1 MNKHLKTILIVF
13 VISSGIC
20 YFLGFLLCSLISN
33 NFKFV
38 FKWWYFT
45 DSRTFMF
52 AGFFLLVELLIILWY
67 YQKNYWL
74 LNSKNIIKGKK
85 RDLHLPA
92 NLEQSKF
99 QTEKELEENYKTVQF
114 TALKNTEII
123 GTPIRAEAVDT
134 DIKITLAKPA
144 HSLIIGTTGSGKT
157 TTFVNPMIQI
167 LAETKT
173 KPSMFISDPKGELY
187 ADHSAA
193 LKKRGY
199 EVKVLDLRNPYNSVR
214 WNPLERAYTY
224 YQRML
229 HLENEVIED
238 EERGCFVFDGKEYY
252 EQEEKNA
259 AVQVKKQQLYD
270 VVYEDLHDITTVL
283 CPVNNKNE
291 PMWES
296 GAKNLVLAIALAM
309 LEDSENPKL
318 GLTKEKYNFFSITKV
333 ATNTEND
340 CEELLNYF
348 KGRSPLSKAVSLSKQ
363 VLDASD
369 KTRGS
374 YLSSTFDKLSMF
386 ADQSL
391 CALTSENEIEFGS
404 MGEKP
409 IALFLQIPDEKETRH
424 TLAAMVILQAY
435 KELVYKANSYAT
447 LSLPK
452 PVYFILDEFGNL
464 PKIHKLE
471 QMITVGRSRNIWM
484 NLVVQSYAQLA
495 KVYDDKSADIIK
507 SNCNIQVFIGT
518 TDYKTIEEFSKR
530 CGNFSIMQRSVGF
543 NSSKGEDINSNT
555 SVKERPLIYPSEL
568 QRLNHYGNMGNAI
581 VTVFG
586 YYPIKSKFTP
596 CFECR
601 LYDMERQK
609 QELEKGRFF
618 DEQRAFYDMRK
629 RNALLSAPP
638 SENPKDMVRQH
649 LTERRKSKLML
660 DQIKSLMM
668 KGLNELIPDE
678 DVKELL
684 HTIDTLNLE
693 KALTGLNQAKKIAK
707 ESKRKNKVEQIDDAI
722 QRIKDYLLENQ
733 KY

>member
-1 MNKHLKTILIVF
+1 
-13 VISSGIC
+13 
-20 YFLGFLLCSLISN
+20 
-33 NFKFV
+33 
-38 FKWWYFT
+38 
-45 DSRTFMF
+45 
-52 AGFFLLVELLIILWY
+52 
-67 YQKNYWL
+67 
-74 LNSKNIIKGKK
+74 
-85 RDLHLPA
+85 
-92 NLEQSKF
+92 
-99 QTEKELEENYKTVQF
+99 
-114 TALKNTEII
+114 
-123 GTPIRAEAVDT
+123 
-134 DIKITLAKPA
+134 
-144 HSLIIGTTGSGKT
+144 
-157 TTFVNPMIQI
+157 
-167 LAETKT
+167 
-173 KPSMFISDPKGELY
+173 
-187 ADHSAA
+187 
-193 LKKRGY
+193 
-199 EVKVLDLRNPYNSVR
+199 
-214 WNPLERAYTY
+214 
-224 YQRML
+224 
-229 HLENEVIED
+229 
-238 EERGCFVFDGKEYY
+238 
-252 EQEEKNA
+252 
-259 AVQVKKQQLYD
+259 
-270 VVYEDLHDITTVL
+270 
-283 CPVNNKNE
+283 
-291 PMWES
+291 
-296 GAKNLVLAIALAM
+296 
-309 LEDSENPKL
+309 
-318 GLTKEKYNFFSITKV
+318 
-333 ATNTEND
+333 
-340 CEELLNYF
+340 
-348 KGRSPLSKAVSLSKQ
+348 
-363 VLDASD
+363 
-369 KTRGS
+369 
-374 YLSSTFDKLSMF
+374 
-386 ADQSL
+386 
-391 CALTSENEIEFGS
+391 
-404 MGEKP
+404 
-409 IALFLQIPDEKETRH
+409 
-424 TLAAMVILQAY
+424 MVILQAY

-596 CFECR
+596 CFECG

-638 SENPKDMVRQH
+638 SKNPKDMVRQH